1 MVSIPHPVTL
11 GAGGG
16 RASGLPAML
25 SPPRAW
31 PLSPQALPAA
41 SAAALH
47 RHRGDGALLALRGL
61 TVPDALCIAIRDSDS
76 LYDRV

>member
-1 MVSIPHPVTL
+1 MVSALTPITL

-16 RASGLPAML
+16 GGLLGSRPCSA
-25 SPPRAW
+25 PPRAW

-47 RHRGDGALLALRGL
+47 RHRGDGAVLALRGL
-61 TVPDALCIAIRDSDS
+61 TVPDAPPQQ
-76 LYDRV
+76 